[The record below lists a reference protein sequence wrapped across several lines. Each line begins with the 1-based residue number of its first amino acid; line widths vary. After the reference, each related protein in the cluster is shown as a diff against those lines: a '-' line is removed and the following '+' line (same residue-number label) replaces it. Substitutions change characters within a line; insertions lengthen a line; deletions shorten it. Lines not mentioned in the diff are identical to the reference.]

1 MQRDSADI
9 AAGED
14 RPRLTGRE
22 QGQTVRRLGLACAAV
37 AVAIG
42 SSGGSDLRAQLE
54 GWGMEVVDHG
64 DPREALLEVLTEGLE
79 ADIAVL
85 DMHMPG
91 MDGAALAKGLR
102 EAHGWG
108 RVPLVLLTSLGEKVE
123 AVRALE
129 MLQLTKPVKA
139 AALRDALAD
148 ALGAASSPRRGR
160 AAGDASDLAPL
171 RLLVAEDNEVN
182 QIVAEG
188 ILKALGYDC
197 DIAADGQE
205 TLEALERTAYA
216 AVLMD
221 CQMPVMD
228 GFEATA
234 AIKAEGHSV
243 APIIAMTAGGNQAD
257 RDRCSNVGMDD
268 FVPKPVKTKELEEA
282 LRRWITRAQEAQAV
296 LPACASS

>member
-42 SSGGSDLRAQLE
+42 SSGCSDLRAQLE

-139 AALRDALAD
+139 AALRDALAH
-148 ALGAASSPRRGR
+148 ALGAASSPRHGR

-221 CQMPVMD
+221 CQMPVLD
-228 GFEATA
+228 GYDATRELRRREA
-234 AIKAEGHSV
+234 ERDLPRLPV
-243 APIIAMTAGGNQAD
+243 IAMTASVTEGE
-257 RDRCSNVGMDD
+257 RERCEAAGMDD
-268 FVPKPVKTKELEEA
+268 FVPKPITPSDLGSALE
-282 LRRWITRAQEAQAV
+282 RWTGTRA
-296 LPACASS
+296 